1 LFIYLKNYLMS
12 NFLRSLKYALQGF
25 KFVWREN
32 NFKIQVVLGL
42 FVFILMYLYHLGRL
56 EKVALVL
63 VVFSVL
69 ILESLNTIFEHLA
82 DLLKPRVHSY
92 IMIIKDIMASVVLM
106 ASLGAI
112 IVGLMIFWPHIF

>member
-1 LFIYLKNYLMS
+1 MS
-12 NFLRSLKYALQGF
+12 NFLRSLKFAIHGF

-32 NFKIQVVLGL
+32 NFKIQIIFGL
-42 FVFILMYLYHLGRL
+42 FIFVLMYIYNLSRL
-56 EKVALVL
+56 EKVALVI

-82 DLLKPRVHSY
+82 DLLKPRVHTY

-106 ASLGAI
+106 ASIGAI
-112 IVGLMIFWPHIF
+112 IVGIMIFWPHIFNF

>member
-1 LFIYLKNYLMS
+1 MS